1 MKEWLTTRTGL
12 VARKALIA
20 FITGFLGVLIPAAL
34 QILDAIQ
41 AGEEPTWT
49 SAFLISLVAG
59 AFAAG
64 VRAVLALSPL
74 NLSAT
79 DKLTSL
85 GSHSDTITVTTRDV
99 GESSVSTKPAQPTD
113 DPLVHQAQTRRKR
126 GKRK

>member
-1 MKEWLTTRTGL
+1 MSKWLTTKQGL

-20 FITGFLGVLIPAAL
+20 FLCGFLGVLIPAAL
-34 QILDAIQ
+34 QILDQIQ
-41 AGEEPTWT
+41 AGGEPTWT

-64 VRAVLALSPL
+64 VRAVFAIIPGL

-85 GSHSDTITVTTRDV
+85 GSHEDTITVTTRDA
-99 GESSVSTKPAQPTD
+99 GPQ
-113 DPLVHQAQTRRKR
+113 
-126 GKRK
+126 